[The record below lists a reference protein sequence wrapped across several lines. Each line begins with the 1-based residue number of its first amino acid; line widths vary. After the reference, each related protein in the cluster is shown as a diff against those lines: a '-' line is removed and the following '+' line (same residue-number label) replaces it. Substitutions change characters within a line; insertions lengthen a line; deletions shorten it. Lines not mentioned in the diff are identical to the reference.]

1 MDAEIKQNKLLT
13 ERFFKSPPRRICL
26 LARALVAKPKLLL
39 LDEPS
44 LGLSPK
50 LLSSVMAKI
59 KEINEKL
66 GTTFLIVEQK
76 VREILS
82 ISDRVYV
89 LKLGKVVFEGT
100 P

>member
-1 MDAEIKQNKLLT
+1 M
-13 ERFFKSPPRRICL
+13 
-26 LARALVAKPKLLL
+26 LAFGRALVAGPELLL

-50 LLSSVMAKI
+50 LLRSVMAKI
-59 KEINEKL
+59 KEINERL

-89 LKLGKVVFEGT
+89 LKLGRIAFEGT
-100 P
+100 PDELWKEGDIHKLYLT